1 MSVFPSTVV
10 VSETNCQKGDELTDS
25 EKETLEA
32 FTVVTPV
39 RQEALSSSLLLLE
52 LFVKGGGALFRSIL
66 SKMNTG
72 VLIIVGFAVLCGANN
87 RKRAALLRFFLMF
100 TPCDRSY
107 AAGAKDRRDLNLRT
121 YRMLQYC

>member
-72 VLIIVGFAVLCGANN
+72 VLIIVGLSCVSRGITVSAPRCCVF
-87 RKRAALLRFFLMF
+87 
-100 TPCDRSY
+100 
-107 AAGAKDRRDLNLRT
+107 
-121 YRMLQYC
+121 